1 MSTLELEQQG
11 TLPAEPE
18 LGERIAVKPKG
29 ADLPIYIFLAASVIL
44 CIASFWQLD
53 LDWAKIVERIP
64 KLGSVVVDMLHLS
77 FDKFDLTISTLM
89 ETITTTILAVFY
101 GLVIGMVVGAF
112 GAKNIAPWK
121 GLASVIQC
129 VLTFVR
135 AVPTTVWALLILA
148 CMGFGISA
156 GIAGLLFHTIA
167 FFGKVFAQTF
177 EEVPEETLEALRAAG
192 ANRIQIF
199 FGAVLPASLTG
210 LIAWSALRFEITFG
224 EATILGM
231 VGAGGV
237 GYTIMAAVNS
247 YQLGRAGLAVVL
259 VFIFAYIIEAVTT
272 TMKGKLKVL

>member
-11 TLPAEPE
+11 ALSAEPE

-29 ADLPIYIFLAASVIL
+29 ADMPIYIFLAASAIL
-44 CIASFWQLD
+44 CVVSFFVLD
-53 LDWAKIVERIP
+53 LNWGKVIERIP
-64 KLGSVVVDMLHLS
+64 NLGSVVAEMLHFSL
-77 FDKFDLTISTLM
+77 DKFDLTISTLM
-89 ETITTTILAVFY
+89 ETIATTILAVFY
-101 GLVIGMVVGAF
+101 GLIIGMVVGAF

-121 GLASVIQC
+121 GLATVIQC